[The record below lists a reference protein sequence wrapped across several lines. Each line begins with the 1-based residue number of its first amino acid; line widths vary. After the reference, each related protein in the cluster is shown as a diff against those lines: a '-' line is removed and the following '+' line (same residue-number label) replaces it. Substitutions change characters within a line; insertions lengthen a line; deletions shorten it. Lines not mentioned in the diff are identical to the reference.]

1 MGNGECF
8 VYLHLTMNSC
18 ALCTRSAYYCVYE

>member
-8 VYLHLTMNSC
+8 VYLHLTMNS
-18 ALCTRSAYYCVYE
+18 SARRVCVVYHSVYE